1 MLQCG
6 SPGTS
11 HQPADAQDLSCRSL
25 PAAFIEPDASA
36 VVEIDGFL
44 LTIPHMHPPVK

>member
-1 MLQCG
+1 M
-6 SPGTS
+6 
-11 HQPADAQDLSCRSL
+11 DAPDLLCHSL

-44 LTIPHMHPPVK
+44 LTVPSMCLPVK